1 MVDLGDA
8 RTPPSEGDISQAREY
23 LQRRWNNAH
32 QAFDAVDA
40 HYHTE
45 NSVWEP
51 GSRRAQFK
59 APYAQEIIDNASDQ
73 ALAITPSSTG
83 SRPAAGRPTLRTPRR
98 WSWGCPRCST
108 TRP

>member
-32 QAFDAVDA
+32 QAFDSVDA

-73 ALAITPSSTG
+73 ALAITPKFH
-83 SRPAAGRPTLRTPRR
+83 REPVGRGE
-98 WSWGCPRCST
+98 SHA
-108 TRP
+108 